1 MARLYARFAF
11 VDRAAAGA
19 FSDEQVVEFKRWCRV
34 CDNLIYNVRIDEI
47 GGLISA
53 IRGMDTLSDNCFD
66 ILAALP
72 DIDVRQVS
80 FFRNE
85 QLNEEA
91 EKATLIQEDPDWEPL
106 LLETEH
112 HPYLMGQVGFIL
124 ELARTEDGKPD
135 QIQFAEK
142 AAKVKYLLTRDILGS
157 REFLL
162 QRALLSIGD
171 YLVGGSFRNFSF
183 CNPASGTFRDR
194 SENWLQV
201 VKKPVFS
208 KLLDRIEGDVESS
221 LRQAIEAS
229 AETDWKQVFVRFPKA
244 ISYCRNRWIHRD
256 NSGIFC

>member
-1 MARLYARFAF
+1 MASLRFGSAEIPLQEFEDNESFNTATLTTASHFLDFCGTDTFSSFKDLFKSALNFGEYVALARLYARFAF

-19 FSDEQVVEFKRWCRV
+19 FSDEQVVEFIRWCRV

-171 YLVGGSFRNFSF
+171 YLVGGSFRNFLSATQQMV
-183 CNPASGTFRDR
+183 PSGT
-194 SENWLQV
+194 
-201 VKKPVFS
+201 
-208 KLLDRIEGDVESS
+208 
-221 LRQAIEAS
+221 EA
-229 AETDWKQVFVRFPKA
+229 K
-244 ISYCRNRWIHRD
+244 IGCRL
-256 NSGIFC
+256 